1 MNINNFNN
9 FLSRNSIAQDTWK
22 IYYNFS
28 NITGGLVVLNE
39 LYPPETQFSGS
50 CIYVSNNPGLIVGI
64 NTGGFSYDGS
74 GYFSGDSIVR
84 LNRNIDAEDWT
95 IFMTYKNSGC
105 VIDRDRSTILFSNQ
119 TNISDRSGLSFGF
132 NGANK
137 FFLEYNTNSG
147 KNIYTSKYEGKNNTC
162 VSLSKNLNFFELSI
176 HDVLNQDNTL
186 EEFKLTDYIN
196 SNIYYLGNSYN
207 ISDRYTG
214 FKGYMDDFIY
224 MSGFIGSTQ
233 RNSLA
238 RGIFS
243 TDITPSY
250 TLKVIS
256 GYNKISNSF
265 ITTGIII
272 GTGITGYQEISV
284 GTIPRK
290 NGSFIQICEQ
300 SGISGPLY
308 GEQII
313 FETGSATGQ
322 RIINITIPEEIK
334 YDFQKLKEYT
344 NNQLKLLYQI
354 DHLDLFE
361 INSFTGFLDNYKF
374 ITQYDNSLQQFVL
387 DLSSTGQNIN
397 LFQNGIYQKSG
408 TNVNGNIVSGNYNL
422 SGNRYVNS
430 NLFYD
435 QFEDELVY
443 FDLIQSPEI
452 INYAGLGTYTL
463 SNNLN
468 NSFYING
475 QKLISGYNYTINGS
489 NVTFTNIDP
498 SIGLANPILCTT
510 RIDQNYITY
519 TGDFTLLTGSLIP
532 LGEEQVYLNGILQ
545 INNED
550 YIKTNCQ
557 SLLNNLFYP
566 SVKLY
571 NYYNNDENSFNL
583 L

>member
-1 MNINNFNN
+1 MNINNFNT

-84 LNRNIDAEDWT
+84 LNRNIDAENWT

-119 TNISDRSGLSFGF
+119 TSISDRSGLSFGF

-137 FFLEYNTNSG
+137 FFLEYNTDSG
-147 KNIYTSKYEGKNNTC
+147 KSIYTSKYEGKNNTC
-162 VSLSKNLNFFELSI
+162 VSLAKNLNSFELSV

-186 EEFKLTDYIN
+186 ETFNLTNYLN
-196 SNIYYLGNSYN
+196 SNIYYLGNAYN
-207 ISDRYTG
+207 ISNLYTG

-224 MSGFIGSTQ
+224 MSGFIGYTQ
-233 RNSLA
+233 RNNLA
-238 RGIFS
+238 KGIFS
-243 TDITPSY
+243 TNIIPAY
-250 TLKVIS
+250 TLQIIT
-256 GYNKISNSF
+256 GYNKISTSF
-265 ITTGIII
+265 ITTGVII

-300 SGISGPLY
+300 SGIFGPLY

-313 FETGSATGQ
+313 FETGSETGQ

-334 YDFQKLKEYT
+334 YDFEKLKEYT
-344 NNQLKLLYQI
+344 NNQLKLLYKI
-354 DHLDLFE
+354 DDLDIFE
-361 INSFTGFLDNYKF
+361 INTFTGFFNNYKF
-374 ITQYDNSLQQFVL
+374 ITQYDNSLQQFVV

-397 LFQNGIYQKSG
+397 LFQNGIFQVSG
-408 TNVNGNIVSGNYNL
+408 VNISGNIVSGNYNL

-435 QFEDELVY
+435 QFEDKLVY
-443 FDLIQSPEI
+443 FDLVQPPEI
-452 INYAGLGTYTL
+452 INYAGLGSYTL
-463 SNNLN
+463 SNDLN
-468 NSFYING
+468 NSFYLNG
-475 QKLISGYNYTINGS
+475 QKLVSGYNYSINGS
-489 NVTFTNIDP
+489 TVTFTNIDP
-498 SIGLANPILCTT
+498 NVSLGTQILCTT
-510 RIDQNYITY
+510 RISQNYTTY
-519 TGDFTLLTGSLIP
+519 IGDFNALTGTLIP

-545 INNED
+545 IDNQD

-566 SVKLY
+566 SIKLY
-571 NYYNNDENSFNL
+571 NYYNNDENAFNL